1 MQAITK
7 TSETPLI
14 SIIIPAFNRET
25 LIAETLDSVIK
36 QTYTN
41 WECIVVDDGSTDNTV
56 KIIKKYATK
65 DSRFKILKRD
75 RIPKG
80 ATTCR
85 NIGIEKST
93 GEFLMFLDSD
103 DIITENCLN
112 QRIKAASIEQQ
123 YDLVITQTIVKSDT
137 DSTEFAPLKNLNR
150 DTIIDQF
157 LKFHSCWSNG
167 GTLIKKKFLIDNK
180 LNYNT
185 NLTRWQDTA
194 FNLSI
199 LLKQPNYKICSELPA
214 DYIYINHG
222 SVDRITRNSGKDFY
236 KNRIVF
242 YEQFLYEKFNREQ
255 RRLFAQFY
263 FHAYLNHTLI
273 TKDYQRLIKSHLKTG
288 RLLKYN
294 LLKLLFHFGFL
305 YYILLHIRTKK
316 KYPTFKKPFAQI
328 YNEPNY

>member
-1 MQAITK
+1 MAN
-7 TSETPLI
+7 PLYKV
-14 SIIIPAFNRET
+14 SIIIPTYNRSKT
-25 LIAETLDSVIK
+25 INLCIDSVLK

-56 KIIKKYATK
+56 QIVKDYTDIEYRIKLYT
-65 DSRFKILKRD
+65 RNRN
-75 RIPKG
+75 PKG
-80 ATTCR
+80 APTCR

-112 QRIKAASIEQQ
+112 QRIKAASKEPQ
-123 YDLVITQTIVKSDT
+123 YDLVITQTRVKSNNNSVD
-137 DSTEFAPLKNLNR
+137 FAPLKDLSR
-150 DTIIDQF
+150 DTIINQF
-157 LKFHSCWSNG
+157 LTFQSCWSNG
-167 GTLIKKKFLIDNK
+167 GILIKRKFLIDNK
-180 LNYNT
+180 LSYNT

-199 LLKQPNYKICSELPA
+199 LLRRPNYKICSNLPA

-222 SVDRITRNSGKDFY
+222 SIDRITRNSGKDFY
-236 KNRIVF
+236 NNRIVF

-294 LLKLLFHFGFL
+294 LLQLLFHFGFL
-305 YYILLHIRTKK
+305 GYILLHIRTKK
-316 KYPTFKKPFAQI
+316 KYPTFNRLFAQI
-328 YNEPNY
+328 YNEPKF